1 MMPNRRTLFAL
12 AATAA
17 LPPRIAAADP
27 DAALDALLGRYVV
40 DHPDGVTRVRY
51 GAWKAS
57 APDLRALDAWIAEA
71 AARRPSAMPR
81 QEAFAF
87 WGNLYNALT
96 LKVVIDRYPVRSIRD
111 IRSTGVP
118 LDPKGWFGPWR
129 TRLVTVE
136 GRRMSLD
143 DIEHETM
150 RPTFRDPRVH
160 YAVNCASIGCPN
172 IWPRAWR
179 AATLDRELDEAAAAF
194 VNHPRGAT
202 VLPDGRLRISSI
214 FSWFREDFGGS
225 EAGVIAHLRRYA
237 APALAARLGERTAIA
252 EDAYDW
258 ALNDAP
264 PAA

>member
-1 MMPNRRTLFAL
+1 MTKRRSLFAL

-17 LPPRIAAADP
+17 LAARPAAADP
-27 DAALDALLGRYVV
+27 DAGLDALLARYVV

-51 GAWKAS
+51 GAWKAN
-57 APDLRALDAWIAEA
+57 AADMRALDAWIAEA
-71 AARRPSAMPR
+71 AARRPSAMAR
-81 QEAFAF
+81 AEAYAY
-87 WGNLYNALT
+87 WANLYNALT
-96 LKVVIDRYPVRSIRD
+96 LKVILERHPVRSIRD
-111 IRSTGVP
+111 IRSSGVP
-118 LDPKGWFGPWR
+118 LDPRQFNGPWR
-129 TRLVTVE
+129 TRLVTIE

-179 AATLDRELDEAAAAF
+179 AATLERELDAAAAAF
-194 VNHPRGAT
+194 VNHPRGVT
-202 VLPDGRLRISSI
+202 VQPDGRLRVSSI
-214 FSWFREDFGGS
+214 YSWFREDFGGN

-237 APALAARLGERTAIA
+237 APPLAARLTERTAIA
-252 EDAYDW
+252 GDAYDW

-264 PAA
+264 PGT